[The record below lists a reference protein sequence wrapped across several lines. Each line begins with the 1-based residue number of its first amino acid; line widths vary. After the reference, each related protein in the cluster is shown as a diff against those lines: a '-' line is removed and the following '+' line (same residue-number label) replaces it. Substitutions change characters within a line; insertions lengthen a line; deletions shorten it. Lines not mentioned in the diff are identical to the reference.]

1 MLTPVDI
8 QQKKFKGGLGYNKD
22 DVNTFFEEV
31 HRSYEELYRSNA
43 DLKEKVIT
51 LTDELQHYKITEEN
65 LEKSLLLAEKNSE
78 EQRTNA
84 EIAARNIELEAKN
97 RAREIVKNAEAD
109 LKDMQK
115 AMQEL
120 RSRYAEYKS
129 AFATLC
135 QEHFH
140 FLEVNDIDADA
151 FIDPSYGASKPS
163 ANSEFPFESWDGDDN
178 GGGGLG
184 SASAVGKTRE
194 ENRSSSTNV
203 YGSTLGGT
211 GIDPFLKLK
220 ES

>member
-22 DVNTFFEEV
+22 DVNSFFEEV
-31 HRSYEELYRSNA
+31 YRSYEELYRSNA
-43 DLKEKVIT
+43 DLKERVIT

-84 EIAARNIELEAKN
+84 EKMARNIELEAKN
-97 RAREIVKNAEAD
+97 RANEIVRNAKAD
-109 LKDMQK
+109 LEDMQK
-115 AMQEL
+115 SMQEL
-120 RSRYAEYKS
+120 RSRYSEYKS
-129 AFATLC
+129 AFATLV

-140 FLEVNDIDADA
+140 FLEVNDIDTEA
-151 FIDPSYGASKPS
+151 FIDPGYSASKPS
-163 ANSEFPFESWDGDDN
+163 ANSEFPFESWDGEDS
-178 GGGGLG
+178 GGLG
-184 SASAVGKTRE
+184 SASAVNKTRD
-194 ENRSSSTNV
+194 ENRSSSANV
-203 YGSTLGGT
+203 YGSTLGGS